1 MNWNDKGM
9 AVADITR
16 IDIWIGSLAENPKA
30 TVIGQFSVCY
40 GNVLQQHGTKRGVMN
55 PKNYVINFNPGER
68 IKSVK
73 VFRNSKFIVGIQF
86 QTSQKNWTPI
96 YGQETRLVTQLKSPY
111 SNKFYLKYFHGTADN
126 IIHSIK
132 AEFASTLKSPFVQ
145 TEAIKAQIN
154 NQETTSGYSTLSSVG
169 STERSDEEP
178 TGSVGYGLPYL
189 DQSRHSVHSTQSAP
203 LVRSDLDSAYGTAS
217 GNSTRDRMYNS
228 FRSSSDPPM
237 QVNDLLNNSAYSSYS
252 PSGSGNLI
260 NEQHV
265 IRDQHRVKPI
275 KPQRSYYV
283 GKQATPSPTGA
294 SSHQLPPAPKYH
306 NKSNPPTYQ
315 KSQSATSLALNRPI
329 YKLTNQNRSYNH
341 SKL

>member
-1 MNWNDKGM
+1 M
-9 AVADITR
+9 
-16 IDIWIGSLAENPKA
+16 
-30 TVIGQFSVCY
+30 
-40 GNVLQQHGTKRGVMN
+40 
-55 PKNYVINFNPGER
+55 INLE
-68 IKSVK
+68 
-73 VFRNSKFIVGIQF
+73 
-86 QTSQKNWTPI
+86 
-96 YGQETRLVTQLKSPY
+96 Y
-111 SNKFYLKYFHGTADN
+111 SGTADN

-145 TEAIKAQIN
+145 TEAIKAQIG
-154 NQETTSGYSTLSSVG
+154 NQESTSGYSTLSSVG

-178 TGSVGYGLPYL
+178 TGSYGLSYL

-217 GNSTRDRMYNS
+217 GSSTRNRTYNS
-228 FRSSSDPPM
+228 FRSTSDPPM
-237 QVNDLLNNSAYSSYS
+237 QVNDLLNNSTYSSYS

-260 NEQHV
+260 NEHHV

-283 GKQATPSPTGA
+283 GKQATPPPPPTGA
-294 SSHQLPPAPKYH
+294 SSASSSQLPPKYH